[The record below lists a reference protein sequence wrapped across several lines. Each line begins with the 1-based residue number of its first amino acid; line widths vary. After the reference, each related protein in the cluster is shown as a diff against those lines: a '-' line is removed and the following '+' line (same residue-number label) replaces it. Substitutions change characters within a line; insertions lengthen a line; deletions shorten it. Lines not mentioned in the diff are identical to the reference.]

1 MNKDYT
7 SSIGIIFDVLVYGV
21 FAALLAILQT
31 TLVPR
36 IPIYD
41 AIPDIIIGA
50 IAFLGI
56 YRGEKTAAL
65 FGLFA
70 GLCVDGLS
78 SVGVSFLPL
87 FYCIGGFVCGN
98 VGKAAKENARFA
110 AFLVTIPAF
119 SLCRTLITFIKHL
132 ISYSSALDYKHY
144 GLFIALPEFVS
155 TLLLCIPVFLI
166 TLLFDSPLQY
176 ARKKGWLY

>member
-1 MNKDYT
+1 MNNNYT
-7 SSIGIIFDVLVYGV
+7 SKVGIVFDVLVYGL
-21 FAALLAILQT
+21 FAIILSVLQT

-36 IPIYD
+36 MPIYD
-41 AIPDIIIGA
+41 ATPDIIIGA

-87 FYCIGGFVCGN
+87 FYCIGGFVCGSI
-98 VGKAAKENARFA
+98 GKAAKENARFA
-110 AFLVTIPAF
+110 AFLVTIPTF
-119 SLCRTLITFIKHL
+119 SFFRTFITFVKHL
-132 ISYSSALDYKHY
+132 VDYENTLEYAYY
-144 GLFIALPEFVS
+144 GLHVALPEFVS
-155 TLLLCIPVFLI
+155 TLVLCIPVLFIGLA
-166 TLLFDSPLQY
+166 FDSPLQY

>member
-1 MNKDYT
+1 MNKNYT
-7 SSIGIIFDVLVYGV
+7 SGIGIIFDVLVYGL
-21 FAALLAILQT
+21 FAIILSILQT
-31 TLVPR
+31 TLIPR
-36 IPIYD
+36 MHIYD
-41 AIPDIIIGA
+41 ATPDILIGA

-65 FGLFA
+65 FGLLA
-70 GLCVDGLS
+70 GLCVDGLG

-87 FYCIGGFVCGN
+87 FYCIGGFICGN
-98 VGKAAKENARFA
+98 VGRAAKENARFA

-119 SLCRTLITFIKHL
+119 CFFRTLITFVKYL
-132 ISYSSALDYKHY
+132 IEYTNTLDFAYY
-144 GLFIALPEFVS
+144 GLYIALPEFVS
-155 TLLLCIPVFLI
+155 TLCLCIPVFLV